1 MSPSTQE
8 NTQLTLAGGERYTF
22 AAITAQK
29 RAVHEELFRR
39 GTLPDMNAIA
49 GWQYQGWNL
58 SLTALLMG
66 IRRFTKGLQSNTSA
80 PGAPAELSGYNL
92 WIRQQGGPTATWV
105 PSAPHRH
112 GFYKVGPAAQS
123 ATDHKH
129 PHALLLDYG
138 RGGNPWYQPAQ
149 VLRDYIV
156 QVYPDDPTLLIGKA
170 YVALGGARIFGGN
183 FVMRRS
189 TEKSDDRPLV

>member
-1 MSPSTQE
+1 MSINTPD
-8 NTQLTLAGGERYTF
+8 NTQLTQADGTRYTF
-22 AAITAQK
+22 AAITTQK

-39 GTLPDMNAIA
+39 GTLPDMNAID

-80 PGAPAELSGYNL
+80 PGAPIELSGYNL
-92 WIRQQGGPTATWV
+92 WIKQQGGPTATWV

-112 GFYKVGPAAQS
+112 GFYKVSPAAQS
-123 ATDHKH
+123 ATDNKH
-129 PHALLLDYG
+129 PQALLLDYG
-138 RGGNPWYQPAQ
+138 RGGNPWYQPSQ
-149 VLRDYIV
+149 VLRDYVV

-183 FVMRRS
+183 FVMLRS
-189 TEKSDDRPLV
+189 GEKSDDRPLT